1 MDKDGFELQIGDEF
15 RDLNYNK
22 IEGPITKIVT
32 EITGSADESIKNI
45 IYVNNKFYLLGNIEK
60 IKKNWKKIESFG
72 SMLFYWLVY

>member
-1 MDKDGFELQIGDEF
+1 MKKRRNAIYYLDIDKILDKDGFELQIGDEF

-60 IKKNWKKIESFG
+60 IKKN
-72 SMLFYWLVY
+72 